1 MKLDHSV
8 VEELRV
14 VPGSPAHL
22 ATRGTGETKSHWL
35 ERAGR
40 SGEKG
45 VAEKDLTD
53 FKDELDTAQQLL
65 YASRSYALLVIFQ
78 GLDAAGK
85 DGTIKHVMSGVN
97 PQGCAVFSFR
107 EPTREELAH
116 DYLWRCSRVLPE
128 RGRIAIFNRSYYED
142 VIVVRVHPDLLG
154 PENLPTGHS
163 SGEALWTKRYEDI
176 NAFERHLHRNGTRI
190 VKFFL
195 HISKD
200 VQKKR
205 ILKRLDDPTRYW
217 KYSPSDLAER
227 AYFDDYQRVY
237 EEAITATSTDSA
249 PWYVIPADHKAAMR
263 AMVGGVLAHAIDRMG
278 LRLPEPDE
286 DARRAME
293 EAKRSLL
300 AE

>member
-1 MKLDHSV
+1 VKLDHSV

-14 VPGSPAHL
+14 VPGSPAAL
-22 ATRGTGETKSHWL
+22 ATRSTGATKSRWL
-35 ERAGR
+35 ERAGG
-40 SGEKG
+40 SAEKE

-65 YASRSYALLVIFQ
+65 YASGSYALLVIFQ

-97 PQGCAVFSFR
+97 PQGCAVFSFK

-116 DYLWRCSRVLPE
+116 DFLWRCSRVLPE
-128 RGRIAIFNRSYYED
+128 RGHIAIFNRSYYED
-142 VIVVRVHPDLLG
+142 VIVVRVHPGLLG
-154 PENLPTGHS
+154 PEHLPPGGA
-163 SGEALWTKRYEDI
+163 SGGALWMKRYEDI
-176 NAFERHLHRNGTRI
+176 NAFERHLHHNGTHI

-200 VQKKR
+200 TQKKR
-205 ILKRLDDPTRYW
+205 ILKRLDDPSRFW

-237 EEAITATSTDSA
+237 EEAITATSTGSA
-249 PWYVIPADHKAAMR
+249 PWYVIPADHKVAMR
-263 AMVGGVLAHAIDRMG
+263 AMVGGILAHTIDRMN

-286 DARRAME
+286 EARKAMD